1 MENINVQIAQTVQPM
16 LTVEIVQNLVP
27 VMTAEVVIGG
37 GQKITFGDTMTG
49 AGTPTDP
56 VNVSNDIITQITNNT
71 EQAQTNASQIANIQ
85 SVIPESASAE
95 NQLTTREYVN
105 NAILALPQYKIQVVS
120 ALPATGA
127 EYILYLVPKAGDS
140 NDIYDEYIWVP
151 DTASFERI
159 GTTAVDLSGY
169 LPLTGAA
176 LLTKS
181 GQDGAFICSV
191 TNGNFR
197 LANPDPQFR
206 DSIYIDFYTRTPRIV
221 PSGNGS
227 WTIGS
232 STAHFKNIF
241 SQNLNNGADLAVP
254 SSAGTLARI
263 EDIPQASALPEATA
277 DNVGAVMQY
286 IGETDDSYTQGYF
299 YKNTATTTDD
309 TTTYAWTRIDVQPW
323 LPDQADN
330 AGALLTTD
338 GTTPQWTGYVKVN
351 EGHSSPVVLLDPARQ
366 QTTDYKTDM
375 GFVAIAPMSNTGL
388 LATSIQGHAP
398 GVGAVAVGYGSRGT
412 KTYSVAVGCLA
423 YATQTDATA
432 IGSQA
437 AAKAVASIQLGK
449 GANSDANTF
458 KVGNDNGN
466 FEMMDADGNIPQ
478 ERLTYVTEQIGD
490 ISTALAAIIGE

>member
-151 DTASFERI
+151 DIASFELI

-169 LPLTGAA
+169 LPLSGGTLTGPVVFKG
-176 LLTKS
+176 TES
-181 GQDGAFICSV
+181 SVRIGAN
-191 TNGNFR
+191 T
-197 LANPDPQFR
+197 
-206 DSIYIDFYTRTPRIV
+206 T
-221 PSGNGS
+221 GNGLMLNGSITVTDYSVLPPMAGFYDANLGGSLSSLS
-227 WTIGS
+227 WDNIYV
-232 STAHFKNIF
+232 KNIA
-241 SQNLNNGADLAVP
+241 NGSGGKIAVP

-277 DNVGAVMQY
+277 DNVGAVIQY

-309 TTTYAWTRIDVQPW
+309 TTTYAWVRIDVQPG
-323 LPDQADN
+323 LKNRALSDTSIVIAD
-330 AGALLTTD
+330 GGSVHTT
-338 GTTPQWTGYVKVN
+338 GGGGNVMIGPNLYESPQNG
-351 EGHSSPVVLLDPARQ
+351 
-366 QTTDYKTDM
+366 QTII
-375 GFVAIAPMSNTGL
+375 G
-388 LATSIQGHAP
+388 ATSNSSYSWTVCIGYNATSHA
-398 GVGAVAVGYGSRGT
+398 GSTIAVGPSSAAWGTGSIAIGT
-412 KTYSVAVGCLA
+412 RATTTGDYSV
-423 YATQTDATA
+423 
-432 IGSQA
+432 
-437 AAKAVASIQLGK
+437 QLGA
-449 GANSDANTF
+449 GTNSDANTF

-466 FEMMDADGNIPQ
+466 FEMMDADGNVPLD
-478 ERLTYVTEQIGD
+478 RLTYVTNQIGD